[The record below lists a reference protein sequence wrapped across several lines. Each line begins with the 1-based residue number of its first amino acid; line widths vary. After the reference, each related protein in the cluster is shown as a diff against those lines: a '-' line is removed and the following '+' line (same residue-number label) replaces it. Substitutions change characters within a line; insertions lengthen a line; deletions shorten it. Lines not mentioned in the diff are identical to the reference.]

1 MNLRS
6 RTRKVIAVKVIAI
19 RVIAV
24 ALVLLS
30 ILVVAVLLRVTG
42 MHRIRHEQV
51 KVRSRGAELAATISL
66 PRWGS
71 GPFPAVV
78 TVHGSGPRRAQDSRI
93 VWRNLVPEGVVVLT
107 YDKPGVGESTGRFEE
122 VRTDTSEQQLRGVA
136 EDVLACLEVLRKHPQ
151 VDPKRVGLFGGS
163 QAGWIIPLAGD
174 VQKDIPFS
182 VILSGPATSYGM
194 EMYYSSLTGEGQG
207 LGSGLSADEIEERLN
222 TYNGLTGYEP
232 LPVLARS
239 TTRTLWL
246 FGERDIDIP
255 ARRSAM
261 ILRELQGQGAPFTIK
276 VYPNGNHNL
285 VDYATGT
292 ELDFWPDIVDWLREQ
307 QILK

>member
-6 RTRKVIAVKVIAI
+6 RIRK
-19 RVIAV
+19 VIAV
-24 ALVLLS
+24 ALVLLLAIAS
-30 ILVVAVLLRVTG
+30 SAVLLRVTG
-42 MHRIRHEQV
+42 AHRIRHERV
-51 KVRSRGAELAATISL
+51 TVSSRGAELAATISL

-71 GPFPAVV
+71 GPFPAIV
-78 TVHGSGPRRAQDSRI
+78 TVHGSGPRRAEDLRI

-122 VRTDTSEQQLRGVA
+122 VSTEASEQQLRGIA
-136 EDVLACLEVLRKHPQ
+136 DDVLACVEVLRKHPQ

-163 QAGWIIPLAGD
+163 QAGWIIPLASD

-194 EMYYSSLTGEGQG
+194 EMYYSSLTGEGQRTG
-207 LGSGLSADEIEERLN
+207 FGLSADEIEQRLN
-222 TYNGLTGYEP
+222 TYNGPAGYEP
-232 LPVLARS
+232 LTVLARA

-255 ARRSAM
+255 ARRSAT
-261 ILRELQGQGAPFTIK
+261 ILRELQSRGAPFTIK

-285 VDYATGT
+285 QDDTTGS
-292 ELDFWPDIVDWLREQ
+292 ELNFWPDIVGWLRER

>member
-6 RTRKVIAVKVIAI
+6 QTRK
-19 RVIAV
+19 VIAV
-24 ALVLLS
+24 ALVLLLAIAS
-30 ILVVAVLLRVTG
+30 SAVLLRVTG
-42 MHRIRHEQV
+42 VHRIRHEQV
-51 KVRSRGAELAATISL
+51 KVSSRGVELAATISL

-71 GPFPAVV
+71 GPFPAIV

-122 VRTDTSEQQLRGVA
+122 VRTDTSEQQLRGIA
-136 EDVLACLEVLRKHPQ
+136 DDVLACLELLRKHPQ

-194 EMYYSSLTGEGQG
+194 EMYYSSLTGEGQRA
-207 LGSGLSADEIEERLN
+207 GSGLSADEIEQRLN
-222 TYNGLTGYEP
+222 TYNGLAGYEP

-261 ILRELQGQGAPFTIK
+261 ILRELQGEGAPFTIK

-285 VDYATGT
+285 EDHGTGS
-292 ELDFWPDIVDWLREQ
+292 ELDFWPDVVNWLRERQ
-307 QILK
+307 VLK

>member
-6 RTRKVIAVKVIAI
+6 RIRKLGAAKIAVKVIA
-19 RVIAV
+19 VT
-24 ALVLLS
+24 LVLL
-30 ILVVAVLLRVTG
+30 LALAVAVLLRVTG
-42 MHRIRHEQV
+42 AHRIRHEQV
-51 KVRSRGAELAATISL
+51 KVTSRGAALAATISL

-71 GPFPAVV
+71 GPFPAIV
-78 TVHGSGPRRAQDSRI
+78 TVHGSGPRRAEDLRI

-122 VRTDTSEQQLRGVA
+122 VSTGTSEQQLRGNA
-136 EDVLACLEVLRKHPQ
+136 DDVLACLEALRKHPL

-163 QAGWIIPLAGD
+163 QAGWIIPLTAD
-174 VQKDIPFS
+174 AQKDIPFS

-194 EMYYSSLTGEGQG
+194 EMYYSSLTGEGQRA
-207 LGSGLSADEIEERLN
+207 GSGLSTDEIEQRLN
-222 TYNGLTGYEP
+222 LYNGPAGYEP

-261 ILRELQGQGAPFTIK
+261 ILRELQAKGAPFTVKI
-276 VYPNGNHNL
+276 YPNGNHNL
-285 VDYATGT
+285 EDSATGS
-292 ELDFWPDIVDWLREQ
+292 ELNFWPDIVNWLRERQ
-307 QILK
+307 VLK

>member
-1 MNLRS
+1 MSLRS
-6 RTRKVIAVKVIAI
+6 RTRKVIAV
-19 RVIAV
+19 
-24 ALVLLS
+24 ALVLLLAIAS
-30 ILVVAVLLRVTG
+30 SAVLLRVTG
-42 MHRIRHEQV
+42 VHRIRHEQERI
-51 KVRSRGAELAATISL
+51 KSRGAELAATISL

-71 GPFPAVV
+71 GPFPAIV

-93 VWRNLVPEGVVVLT
+93 VWRNLVPEGMVVLT
-107 YDKPGVGESTGRFEE
+107 YDKPGVGESSGRFEE
-122 VRTDTSEQQLRGVA
+122 VRTDTSEQQLRGIA
-136 EDVLACLEVLRKHPQ
+136 EDVLACLEVLRKHSQ

-163 QAGWIIPLAGD
+163 QAGWIIPLASD
-174 VQKDIPFS
+174 VRKDIPFS

-194 EMYYSSLTGEGQG
+194 EMYYSSLTGEGQRT
-207 LGSGLSADEIEERLN
+207 GSGLSADEIEQRLN
-222 TYNGLTGYEP
+222 TYNGLAGYEP

-261 ILRELQGQGAPFTIK
+261 ILRELQSRGAPFAIK

-285 VDYATGT
+285 EDHATGS
-292 ELDFWPDIVDWLREQ
+292 ELNFWPDIVNWLRER